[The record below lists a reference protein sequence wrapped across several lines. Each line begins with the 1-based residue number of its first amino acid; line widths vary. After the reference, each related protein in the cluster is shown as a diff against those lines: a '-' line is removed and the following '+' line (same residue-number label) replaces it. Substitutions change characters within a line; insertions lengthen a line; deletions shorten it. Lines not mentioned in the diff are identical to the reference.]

1 MLFMDNGMM
10 KAIRVQGAFI
20 DDGETMKV
28 TDFLREQQA
37 PNYDDEV
44 VSMPVQLNGKGGLV
58 ATHDNGPSNSDD
70 DMFRDAVRVVLENQK
85 ASTSLLQR
93 RLRIGYGRA
102 SRIIDEMEE
111 RGVIG
116 PADGA
121 RTREVLI
128 RSLDD
133 VFREPGEEGVTHIDV
148 SDDPRDEYLTR

>member
-1 MLFMDNGMM
+1 
-10 KAIRVQGAFI
+10 
-20 DDGETMKV
+20 
-28 TDFLREQQA
+28 
-37 PNYDDEV
+37 
-44 VSMPVQLNGKGGLV
+44 MPVQLNGKGGIIS
-58 ATHDNGPSNSDD
+58 THDNGPSNSDD

-121 RTREVLI
+121 RPREVLV
-128 RSLDD
+128 RSLDA
-133 VFREPGEEGVTHIDV
+133 VFGSENDEDDIKHIAV
-148 SDDPRDEYLTR
+148 SDDPRDEYLTN